1 MLLKKGVAFLHKLLQ
16 FEHLGVLKE
25 TKAPFTFVG
34 YLWLHLLL
42 SLQLT
47 QARLYLRAERLRE
60 M

>member
-25 TKAPFTFVG
+25 TQAPFTFVG

-47 QARLYLRAERLRE
+47 QPRLCLTHRE
-60 M
+60 QRD